1 MKTREQILKEKYGFD
16 KGSYK
21 YVPRGSEILKYQ
33 GQVVLHVWYKKK
45 EDGTWDSSY
54 ETVLLMDITDYDPLN
69 STYKAKIKK
78 DKNTEPYE
86 FRIIPEGYNWV
97 ESDQAEFIERLLPL
111 SMHYQLVEDEAMYT
125 RFAQL
130 YDTAPTT
137 SLESLLGL
145 SMSKEKIQTLRY
157 SRHLA
162 CLIRMT
168 TGETLYFRI
177 HGLSVRH
184 KSGKTYNLSIED
196 PEGTKYK
203 ILANSDQDSYSFEN
217 VGDFK
222 IIDLISNESNK
233 SEV

>member
-45 EDGTWDSSY
+45 EDSSY

-78 DKNTEPYE
+78 DKDTEPYE

-203 ILANSDQDSYSFEN
+203 ILANSDQDSYPFEN

-222 IIDLISNESNK
+222 IIDLISNESSK
-233 SEV
+233 SKV